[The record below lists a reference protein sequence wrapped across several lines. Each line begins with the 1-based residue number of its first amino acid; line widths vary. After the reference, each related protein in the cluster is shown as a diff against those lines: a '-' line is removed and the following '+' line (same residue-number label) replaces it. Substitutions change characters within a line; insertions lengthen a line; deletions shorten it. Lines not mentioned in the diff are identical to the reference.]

1 MGFLNYMNV
10 NKNTQLFLALKLSP
24 KKFLKLRLKEADA
37 GTLVC
42 STVMK
47 LKVNFHLTKSYALKN
62 YKGKTTVNLQG
73 MREKV
78 TCLLM
83 LFQNKTSLNDPHP
96 TGNFFYKQPSQPLKC
111 CRIHKKLVI
120 GKGMNRILILSN
132 WGEDLEN
139 NCLKKVVVHH
149 VIFVHFTRY
158 YFLLNQTRVSFFVY
172 SPTAPQDSL
181 DPTSKKPLPPPSKLL
196 RCLNIRYQELY
207 FSS

>member
-37 GTLVC
+37 GTLVY

-47 LKVNFHLTKSYALKN
+47 LKANFHLTKSYALKN

-96 TGNFFYKQPSQPLKC
+96 TGNFFTNNPHNPLKAAE
-111 CRIHKKLVI
+111 
-120 GKGMNRILILSN
+120 S
-132 WGEDLEN
+132 
-139 NCLKKVVVHH
+139 
-149 VIFVHFTRY
+149 
-158 YFLLNQTRVSFFVY
+158 
-172 SPTAPQDSL
+172 
-181 DPTSKKPLPPPSKLL
+181 
-196 RCLNIRYQELY
+196 IRN
-207 FSS
+207 